1 MKLWQ
6 ACVKELE
13 HTLPEDDIN
22 TWIRPLTAEAE
33 GNHLKL
39 SAPNKMM
46 QTKIYE
52 HYLVYIREALAAV
65 VRDGHYAPL
74 DIRLE
79 SLETA
84 ENQLVTDGVQYEP
97 FLNTEQVF
105 ENFIEGKSNQLAKAT
120 AQQVATQPGISYNPF
135 LIYSGVGL
143 GKTHLM
149 HAIGN
154 AIRKHS
160 PNMRVRYLHSEQFV
174 SDMVR
179 ALRSGMMDRF
189 TRFYRELDV
198 LLIDDVQFFAGKEQS
213 QEEFFHTFNH
223 LFGSRSQIVMTC
235 DRYPKEIDRLE
246 DRLKSRFSSGL
257 TQSIEPPELETRAAI
272 VLSKAKQRG
281 LVLSEEVSFFIAE
294 TVRANV
300 RELEGALRRVEAH
313 AKFSNRAI
321 TVPFTKEILKDLI
334 AASNRQLSV
343 DDIQKTVAEY
353 YSIRFKDLLSPSRSR
368 SVTRPRQIAMALSK
382 ELTNYSL
389 PEIGKAFGGRDHTT
403 VIHAC
408 RLVKNLRAED
418 VRIEQDYKAL
428 WRALNH

>member
-1 MKLWQ
+1 MELWQ

-22 TWIRPLTAEAE
+22 TWIRPLTAEAD
-33 GNHLKL
+33 GNQLRL
-39 SAPNKMM
+39 SAPNEMM
-46 QTKIYE
+46 QAKVCEY
-52 HYLVYIREALAAV
+52 YLEYIRKALEV
-65 VRDGHYAPL
+65 VAQNSDYSVL
-74 DIRLE
+74 DICWQSRE
-79 SLETA
+79 SA
-84 ENQLVTDGVQYEP
+84 ENQQVTARLQYEP

-120 AQQVATQPGISYNPF
+120 AQQVAAHPGTSYNPF

-160 PNMRVRYLHSEQFV
+160 PQLRVRYLHSEQFV

-179 ALRSGMMDRF
+179 ALRSGLMDRF
-189 TRFYRELDV
+189 SRFYRELDV

-223 LFGSRSQIVMTC
+223 LFGSKSQIVMTC
-235 DRYPKEIDRLE
+235 DRYPKDIDRLE

-257 TQSIEPPELETRAAI
+257 TQGIEPPELETRAAI

-281 LVLSEEVSFFIAE
+281 LSLSEEVSFFIAE

-300 RELEGALRRVEAH
+300 RELEGALRRVEAS
-313 AKFSNRAI
+313 AKITNRPI
-321 TVPFTKEILKDLI
+321 TVSFTKEILKDLI
-334 AASNRQLSV
+334 AASNRQLTV
-343 DDIQKTVAEY
+343 DDIQKTIAEY
-353 YSIRFKDLLSPSRSR
+353 YSIRLKDLLSPTRSR
-368 SVTRPRQIAMALSK
+368 SVARPRQLAMALSK

-408 RLVKNLRAED
+408 RVIKKLREED
-418 VRIEQDYKAL
+418 TRIEQDYKSL
-428 WRALNH
+428 LRKLNH